1 MRFLRGRWTRT
12 SAWAGSSNRVIIFG
26 VSREILETFPNPA
39 PNRDYVI
46 EHVAPEFT
54 SVCPKTGQPDFAT
67 ITLRYIPDRVCLEL
81 KSLKLYY
88 FAFRDR
94 GIYFEAVI
102 NEILD
107 DIVAVC
113 APRYAEVMGDFNV
126 RGGIG
131 TTVTAEYRSD
141 G

>member
-1 MRFLRGRWTRT
+1 MSG
-12 SAWAGSSNRVIIFG
+12 
-26 VSREILETFPNPA
+26 EILETFPNPA

-46 EHVAPEFT
+46 EHVTPEFT

-67 ITLRYIPDRVCLEL
+67 ITLRYIPDQVCLEL

-113 APRYAEVMGDFNV
+113 APRYAEVIGDFNV